1 MKRQRRKQALTKRLE
16 KNTTNTLERNTRKL
30 VSKANARL
38 NSLNRR
44 FSSGTWASKRLMQ
57 KLSSQPIRA
66 WSKGRIKIK
75 KNVSRTQLI
84 AINKAVSNFLAS
96 ETSTKKGIE
105 RVRQKQIEEI
115 QNRLS
120 VDATDMSYEDAEF
133 FYEMRSN
140 NDYAY
145 FSEKMGD
152 SALQACIQDAIENG
166 DSEDEFLTR
175 LEWYGS
181 PSMNDL
187 DTRERAIRL
196 YEKYVK

>member
-1 MKRQRRKQALTKRLE
+1 MKRKIRKQSLTKRLE
-16 KNTTNTLERNTRKL
+16 RNTIDTLERDTRKL

-38 NSLNRR
+38 SSLQRR
-44 FSSGTWASKRLMQ
+44 FKSGTWASKKLMQ
-57 KLSSQPIRA
+57 KLSSQPIRS
-66 WSKGRIKIK
+66 WSKGRVKIK
-75 KNVSRTQLI
+75 KNASRTQLI

-96 ETSTKKGIE
+96 ETSTRKGIE
-105 RVRQKQIEEI
+105 RVRRRQIEEI
-115 QNRLS
+115 QSRLS
-120 VDATDMSYEDAEF
+120 IDAEDMSYEDAEF
-133 FYEMRSN
+133 FYEMRGN
-140 NDYAY
+140 NDYAF

-152 SALQACIQDAIENG
+152 SALQACIQDAIEAG
-166 DSEDEFLTR
+166 DTQDEFLAR